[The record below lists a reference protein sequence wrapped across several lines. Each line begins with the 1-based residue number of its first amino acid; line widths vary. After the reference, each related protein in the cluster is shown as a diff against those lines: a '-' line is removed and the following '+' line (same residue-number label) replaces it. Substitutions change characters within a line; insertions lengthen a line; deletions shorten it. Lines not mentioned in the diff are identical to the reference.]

1 MLGTHEQQ
9 IVDGLNEE
17 RAELLSYGY
26 TNSEIKNR
34 VEELDRE
41 ISELVSGDTF
51 RSHELDTGEV
61 IDEVV
66 YEATDLDGGFDGN
79 SNGFISQSFVDPDLD
94 Y

>member
-26 TNSEIKNR
+26 TNLEIKNR
-34 VEELDRE
+34 VEELDRQ
-41 ISELVSGDTF
+41 ISEIVGGDTF
-51 RSHELDTGEV
+51 RSHELDNGEE
-61 IDEVV
+61 IDEVS
-66 YEATDLDGGFDGN
+66 YEAIDLDDGFDGN
-79 SNGFISQSFVDPDLD
+79 SNGFISQSFVNPDLN